1 MHCLY
6 FIRERKFYP
15 GMQAKITRH
24 WKSALK
30 ERVDCTTTD
39 GELKW
44 ITHPKVATK
53 QIETHS
59 SLFIWQI

>member
-1 MHCLY
+1 MHYLY
-6 FIRERKFYP
+6 FIRERKFYA
-15 GMQAKITRH
+15 GTQAKITRH

-39 GELKW
+39 GELKR
-44 ITHPKVATK
+44 ITYQKVAIK

-59 SLFIWQI
+59 SLFI

>member
-1 MHCLY
+1 
-6 FIRERKFYP
+6 
-15 GMQAKITRH
+15 MQAKITRH

-39 GELKW
+39 GELKR